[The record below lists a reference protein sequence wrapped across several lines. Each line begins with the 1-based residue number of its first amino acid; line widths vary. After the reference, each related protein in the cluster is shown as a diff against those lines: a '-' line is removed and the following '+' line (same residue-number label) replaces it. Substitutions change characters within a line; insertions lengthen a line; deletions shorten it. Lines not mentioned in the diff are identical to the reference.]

1 MTTRSAS
8 SASYGSEQPSRAA
21 RKGPHGWRALFW
33 VLWAALAI
41 AGIVG
46 VVQRFAQGHL
56 PAGYGSYVPWG
67 LWIALYF
74 HGVGIAGGAFA
85 VGALG
90 YILDV
95 PGFRRPAVL
104 RAVIV

>member
-1 MTTRSAS
+1 MTTILATSAS
-8 SASYGSEQPSRAA
+8 SGSEQPSRAA
-21 RKGPHGWRALFW
+21 RRGSQGWRALLW

-46 VVQRFAQGHL
+46 VVQRLAQGHL

-74 HGVGIAGGAFA
+74 HGVGIAGGAFVA
-85 VGALG
+85 GALG
-90 YILDV
+90 YILDA

-104 RAVIV
+104 